1 MLTSVATARQ
11 DLILHL
17 EQIVGTLPS
26 SEGLL
31 VDPPENGGDL
41 RAAPITW

>member
-11 DLILHL
+11 DLILHP

-26 SEGLL
+26 SEGLPI
-31 VDPPENGGDL
+31 DPPENGGDS
-41 RAAPITW
+41 A